1 MKIEIKNEA
10 LLQALTLEAENFFI
24 QPETLVKEIL
34 QQHCA
39 KGSIQETQPHTPSYI
54 RERATQLGL
63 AITNMTRLFEETYDV
78 SIELES
84 KEVSVANKTADFYEM
99 KYEVKVKL

>member
-10 LLQALTLEAENFFI
+10 LLQALTLEAESLFLP
-24 QPETLVKEIL
+24 PETLVKEIL

-39 KGSIQETQPHTPSYI
+39 KGSIQESQPHTPSYI
-54 RERATQLGL
+54 RERANQLGQ

-78 SIELES
+78 SAELES
-84 KEVSVANKTADFYEM
+84 KEGWGRVGKDSCEIN
-99 KYEVKVKL
+99 YEVKVKL

>member
-1 MKIEIKNEA
+1 MKLEIKNEA
-10 LLQALTLEAENFFI
+10 LLQALTSEAESLFLT
-24 QPETLVKEIL
+24 PETLVKEIL

-39 KGSIQETQPHTPSYI
+39 KGSIQEPQPHTPSYI
-54 RERATQLGL
+54 RERANQLGE

-84 KEVSVANKTADFYEM
+84 KEGYGRVGKDSCEIN
-99 KYEVKVKL
+99 YEVKVKL

>member
-1 MKIEIKNEA
+1 MKLEIKNEA
-10 LLQALTLEAENFFI
+10 LLKHLTAEAEAKFI
-24 QPETLVKEIL
+24 APETLVKEIL

-63 AITNMTRLFEETYDV
+63 AITNMTKLFEETYDV

-84 KEVSVANKTADFYEM
+84 REGYGRVGKDSCEIN
-99 KYEVKVKL
+99 YEVKVKL

>member
-1 MKIEIKNEA
+1 MKLEIKNEA
-10 LLQALTLEAENFFI
+10 LLKHLTAEASDKFI
-24 QPETLVKEIL
+24 SPEALVKEIL

-39 KGSIQETQPHTPSYI
+39 KTTIQESQPHTPSYI

-84 KEVSVANKTADFYEM
+84 KENFKENKSYYEIN
-99 KYEVKVKL
+99 YEVKVKL

>member
-1 MKIEIKNEA
+1 MKLEIKNEA
-10 LLQALTLEAENFFI
+10 LLQSLTLEAENLFI

-39 KGSIQETQPHTPSYI
+39 KGSVQESQPHTPSYI
-54 RERATQLGL
+54 RERANQLGL
-63 AITNMTRLFEETYDV
+63 AITNMIKLFEETYDV

-84 KEVSVANKTADFYEM
+84 REGYPRENTSCVEIN
-99 KYEVKVKL
+99 YEVKVKL

>member
-1 MKIEIKNEA
+1 MKLEIKNEA
-10 LLQALTLEAENFFI
+10 LLKHLTAEASDNFI

-34 QQHCA
+34 QQHC
-39 KGSIQETQPHTPSYI
+39 SETEVQETQAHTPSYI

-63 AITNMTRLFEETYDV
+63 AITNMTKLFEETYDV

-84 KEVSVANKTADFYEM
+84 RAVSVANKTADFCEIN
-99 KYEVKVKL
+99 YEVKVKL

>member
-10 LLQALTLEAENFFI
+10 LLQALTSEAESLFI

-39 KGSIQETQPHTPSYI
+39 KGSVQESQPHTPSYI
-54 RERATQLGL
+54 RERANQLGL
-63 AITNMTRLFEETYDV
+63 AITNMTKLFEETYDV

-84 KEVSVANKTADFYEM
+84 KEGYGRVGKDSCEIN
-99 KYEVKVKL
+99 YEVKVKL

>member
-39 KGSIQETQPHTPSYI
+39 KGSVQESQAHTPSYI
-54 RERATQLGL
+54 RERANQLGL

-84 KEVSVANKTADFYEM
+84 KEGYGRVGKDSCEIN
-99 KYEVKVKL
+99 YEVKVKL

>member
-1 MKIEIKNEA
+1 MKLEIKNEA
-10 LLQALTLEAENFFI
+10 LLKHLTAESEANFI
-24 QPETLVKEIL
+24 TPETLVKEIL

-54 RERATQLGL
+54 RERANQLGL

-78 SIELES
+78 SIALEG
-84 KEVSVANKTADFYEM
+84 KEGYGRVGKDVIN
-99 KYEVKVKL
+99 YEVKVKL

>member
-1 MKIEIKNEA
+1 MKLEIKNEA
-10 LLQALTLEAENFFI
+10 LLKHLTAEASDKFI
-24 QPETLVKEIL
+24 APETLVKEIL

-39 KGSIQETQPHTPSYI
+39 KGFIQESQPHTPSYI

-63 AITNMTRLFEETYDV
+63 AITNMTKLFEETYDV

-84 KEVSVANKTADFYEM
+84 KEGYGRVGKDSCEIN
-99 KYEVKVKL
+99 YEVKVKL

>member
-10 LLQALTLEAENFFI
+10 LLKHLTAESEANFI
-24 QPETLVKEIL
+24 APETLVKEIL

-54 RERATQLGL
+54 RERANQLGQT
-63 AITNMTRLFEETYDV
+63 ITNMARLFEETYDV

-84 KEVSVANKTADFYEM
+84 KEGYGRVGKDSCEIN
-99 KYEVKVKL
+99 YEVKVKL

>member
-1 MKIEIKNEA
+1 MKLEIKNEA
-10 LLQALTLEAENFFI
+10 LLQALTAEAESLFI

-39 KGSIQETQPHTPSYI
+39 KGSVQESQPHTPSYI
-54 RERATQLGL
+54 RERANQLGL

-84 KEVSVANKTADFYEM
+84 KEGYGRVGKDSCEIN
-99 KYEVKVKL
+99 YEVKVKL

>member
-1 MKIEIKNEA
+1 MKLEIKNEA
-10 LLQALTLEAENFFI
+10 LLQALTLEAESLFLP
-24 QPETLVKEIL
+24 PETLVKEIL

-39 KGSIQETQPHTPSYI
+39 KGSVQESQPHTPSYI

-63 AITNMTRLFEETYDV
+63 AITNMVRLFEETYDV

-84 KEVSVANKTADFYEM
+84 KEGYGRVGKDSCEIN
-99 KYEVKVKL
+99 YEVKVKL

>member
-1 MKIEIKNEA
+1 MKLEIKNET
-10 LLQALTLEAENFFI
+10 LLQTLTLKAESLFI
-24 QPETLVKEIL
+24 TPETLVKEIL

-54 RERATQLGL
+54 RERANHLGE

-78 SIELES
+78 SIEL
-84 KEVSVANKTADFYEM
+84 TAHEGYQKVM
-99 KYEVKVKL
+99 KDTCEINYEVKVKL

>member
-1 MKIEIKNEA
+1 MKLEIKNEA
-10 LLQALTLEAENFFI
+10 LLKQLTAEASDKFI
-24 QPETLVKEIL
+24 SPEALVKEIL
-34 QQHCA
+34 QQHCT
-39 KGSIQETQPHTPSYI
+39 KTTIQESQPHTPSYI

-78 SIELES
+78 SIEL
-84 KEVSVANKTADFYEM
+84 TAHEGYQKVMKDTCEI

>member
-1 MKIEIKNEA
+1 MKLEIKNEA
-10 LLQALTLEAENFFI
+10 LLHALTSEAESLFI

-39 KGSIQETQPHTPSYI
+39 KGSVQESQPHTPSYI
-54 RERATQLGL
+54 RERANQLGQ
-63 AITNMTRLFEETYDV
+63 AITNMVRLFEETYDV

-84 KEVSVANKTADFYEM
+84 KEGYGRFGLEAREIN
-99 KYEVKVKL
+99 YEVKVKL

>member
-1 MKIEIKNEA
+1 MKLEIKNEA
-10 LLQALTLEAENFFI
+10 LLKHLTAEASDKFI
-24 QPETLVKEIL
+24 APETLVKEIL

-54 RERATQLGL
+54 RERANQLGL
-63 AITNMTRLFEETYDV
+63 AITNMTRLFEESYDV

-84 KEVSVANKTADFYEM
+84 KESYPRENKSCGEIN
-99 KYEVKVKL
+99 YEVKVKL